1 MRSLRWNLAVEFWNI
16 TMVTFLVSLYKLF
29 FLVLKRILKI
39 WFDPIFFKRLGWSS
53 NFQLS
58 MDRNQQMTQLRVFN
72 IATLLCIPLS
82 LSTSILTSLSLSFF
96 SFRNTWQSINKKKMK
111 KGVNGMNE
119 VHLGFSLVSLYIY
132 KCHIFVSF
140 N

>member
-16 TMVTFLVSLYKLF
+16 TMVTFLVSLYIKLF
-29 FLVLKRILKI
+29 FKVFKRILKI

-58 MDRNQQMTQLRVFN
+58 MDQNQQMTQLRVFN

-82 LSTSILTSLSLSFF
+82 LSTSILTSLELSLFF
-96 SFRNTWQSINKKKMK
+96 SFRNTWQSIKKKK
-111 KGVNGMNE
+111 KPEKRSEWNE
-119 VHLGFSLVSLYIY
+119 WGSSRFFLS
-132 KCHIFVSF
+132 
-140 N
+140 